1 MNYSLYILK
10 RKLENIFIFPFIVL
24 GKIAHLV
31 KGQKNQYDFYFFFPF
46 FHLGGAE
53 KIHLQIAQLAKGKKV
68 VIVFTRI
75 SNNEGFFNAFKAIG
89 IDIEIAS
96 TFTNNNI
103 IRLPLNLIARGYY
116 AARINKDQAT
126 LLNGQSNFGYKI
138 SPWISKSLIQF
149 ELIHSFNSFSW
160 IRIPFANYY
169 TKTIMISENKIQ
181 EHIAQ
186 YKSIQAP
193 SSLQERIVYIPN
205 AVELIGGK
213 KENSITKSW
222 AKPFKVIYVGRGSE
236 EKRISEIISVA
247 KKAKENKLPFEFEI
261 IGDVA
266 EYIPADASNYVT
278 LAGMINDKEIL
289 NAKYLAAHFIILLSS
304 TEGMPLVIL
313 EAMQNGCIPI
323 VTEVGDLPL
332 VINNENGFLVQNN
345 NLSVIQE
352 TFDNLV
358 RISQLPTMQLEL
370 ISNNARTLVSEKYSL
385 AHFNVNYQQL
395 LGI

>member
-1 MNYSLYILK
+1 
-10 RKLENIFIFPFIVL
+10 
-24 GKIAHLV
+24 
-31 KGQKNQYDFYFFFPF
+31 
-46 FHLGGAE
+46 
-53 KIHLQIAQLAKGKKV
+53 
-68 VIVFTRI
+68 
-75 SNNEGFFNAFKAIG
+75 
-89 IDIEIAS
+89 
-96 TFTNNNI
+96 
-103 IRLPLNLIARGYY
+103 
-116 AARINKDQAT
+116 
-126 LLNGQSNFGYKI
+126 
-138 SPWISKSLIQF
+138 
-149 ELIHSFNSFSW
+149 
-160 IRIPFANYY
+160 
-169 TKTIMISENKIQ
+169 MISENKIQ

-247 KKAKENKLPFEFEI
+247 KKATENKLPFEFEI